1 MSIRVVDEFAYLADA
16 AAAHLNLCGEAEAE
30 TVFASEDEIRA
41 VNQAQRGVDAPT
53 DVLSFPA
60 LTLQAG
66 KYPPFT
72 AQAFPYE
79 TDPESG
85 RVFLGSIMIC
95 ESVAK
100 KQAVEYGHSER
111 RERGYL
117 FLHGLLHL
125 LGYDH
130 LEEEDR
136 RVMRAAEEAVLA
148 IADLPRA

>member
-1 MSIRVVDEFAYLADA
+1 MSVLVPSEFAYLADA
-16 AAAHLNLCGEAEAE
+16 AAAHLRLTGEAEAE
-30 TVFASEDEIRA
+30 TVFASEEEIRG
-41 VNQAQRGVDAPT
+41 VNKRQRGVDAPT

-60 LTLQAG
+60 LSLKAG
-66 KYPPFT
+66 EYPPFT
-72 AQAFPYE
+72 AQSFPYE
-79 TDPESG
+79 VDPESG

-100 KQAVEYGHSER
+100 KQAAEYGHSER

-130 LEEEDR
+130 IEEEDR
-136 RVMRAAEEAVLA
+136 RVMREAEEAILA
-148 IADLPRA
+148 IAGLPRA

>member
-1 MSIRVVDEFAYLADA
+1 MSIRVLDEFAYLADA
-16 AAAHLNLCGEAEAE
+16 AAEYLRITGEAEAE
-30 TVFASEDEIRA
+30 TVFASEEEIRT
-41 VNQAQRGVDAPT
+41 VNRLQRGIDAVT

-60 LTLQAG
+60 LTLKAG
-66 KYPPFT
+66 EYPPFT
-72 AQAFPYE
+72 AGNFPYE
-79 TDPESG
+79 VEPESG

-100 KQAVEYGHSER
+100 RQAIEYGHSER

-130 LEEEDR
+130 MEEEDKR
-136 RVMRAAEEAVLA
+136 IMRVAEEAVLQ
-148 IADLPRA
+148 IAGLPRA